1 MKLDLREETR
11 RDNTKGIKDVDKA
24 STVELQRTVDTGS
37 PSKGK
42 AQAVIKR
49 RKEEKRRRKNAKGL
63 PKKLQNGV

>member
-42 AQAVIKR
+42 ACNKAPAVSR
-49 RKEEKRRRKNAKGL
+49 GSGSGE
-63 PKKLQNGV
+63 